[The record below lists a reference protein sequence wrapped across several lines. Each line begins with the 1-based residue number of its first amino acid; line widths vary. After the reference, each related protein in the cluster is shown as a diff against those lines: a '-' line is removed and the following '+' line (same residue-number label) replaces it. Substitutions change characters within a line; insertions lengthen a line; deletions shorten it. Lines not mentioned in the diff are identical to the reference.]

1 MKVDYSKTF
10 IYKLCCNDINI
21 KDIYVGHSTDYKS
34 RNQSHKKSCNNV
46 NNKSYN
52 AYKYQFIRDNGGYE
66 NWRMIKLYDYPC
78 NSKREAEMEE
88 DKTMRELG
96 ATLNS
101 YRAYVTE
108 EEKKEWQK
116 QYEEKRKNDP
126 KRIQQQK
133 EYRKK
138 KYEDNKEESNKKCK
152 EWRENNKEHLKE
164 YNEKRKNNP
173 EYIKWR
179 KEYEEKR
186 KNDPE
191 YIKWQKEY
199 EEKRKNKPE
208 RIEYKK
214 NYCIEYYQN
223 HKDEL
228 KQKVKCQY
236 CNTELNKSS
245 LKKHQKTKSCL
256 KFQECMII
264 DDE

>member
-34 RNQSHKKSCNNV
+34 RNQDHKKHCNNPSSKEY
-46 NNKSYN
+46 NN
-52 AYKYQFIRDNGGYE
+52 YKYQFIRDNGGYE
-66 NWRMIKLYDYPC
+66 NWKMIKLYDFPC
-78 NSKREAEMEE
+78 NSKREAEAEE

-96 ATLNS
+96 ATLNKQRE
-101 YRAYVTE
+101 YITK
-108 EEKKEWQK
+108 EEKKEYNK
-116 QYEEKRKNDP
+116 TYS
-126 KRIQQQK
+126 K
-133 EYRKK
+133 EYK
-138 KYEDNKEESNKKCK
+138 
-152 EWRENNKEHLKE
+152 
-164 YNEKRKNNP
+164 
-173 EYIKWR
+173 
-179 KEYEEKR
+179 EKR

-191 YIKWQKEY
+191 YIKWKKEY
-199 EEKRKNKPE
+199 EEKRRNKPE

-223 HKDEL
+223 HKNEL
-228 KQKVKCQY
+228 KQKVKCLY

-245 LKKHQKTKSCL
+245 LKRHQKTMKCL